1 MKENAASAQA
11 EAGGA
16 ADRTAPPPAAPS
28 RGEVVRSMR
37 AFTTHQ
43 GLWGAWSQFAG
54 LSTAVMTGYA
64 LWLGADAAAVALLS
78 SIISVMALA
87 QLAAPLIGARFGDEK
102 RFILKSRMGA
112 VLLRGSILAIPFAVP
127 EGYRFPLLVAL
138 LSASLLLV
146 QLSSPYIGSWQS
158 NIIPRAIRARFT
170 SRATIVATVAAMVSG
185 IAVGAFLDAFD
196 EGGKQVGFASVFAA
210 SVLLGWVSNRALKAA
225 SYPRQGGEPSERMQP
240 RQLAEPLRDGN
251 FRRAI
256 LFFGSSQFAL
266 GLAAPFYSV
275 YMLQHLGLSYTTISI
290 FSAVSMVASISG
302 YRIWAGLID
311 RFGGKPVLQLLLG
324 PYAAVPL
331 LWVFADADSCYWLI
345 PLALTIGGFLGAGVS
360 TGITPLMFDLL
371 PQGPKKPVYL
381 AVWSASVSLIYGLG
395 PLLGSFMSRSLDGL
409 ELQLPGATA
418 GPLHVIFAASAAAGI
433 VPLLLLS
440 RVRDRSVISS
450 RSLLKQMSTGNLLR
464 YFLGNAVY
472 RLSASERLRAR
483 AALAL
488 GRSHSPLAVEQ
499 LARALRDASP
509 EVRRD
514 AARALGESASRDAVG
529 YLVGELRDRS
539 SDIRGEAAEA
549 LGRLGLPEGLE
560 SLIAS
565 LDDDDPRVRISAV
578 RALAGIK
585 GEEVQ
590 ELLFW
595 HLTNGFEPLTFPT
608 LIDVLGDMGDRRVV
622 VPALRRL
629 NQFRSP
635 AIRLQLLNAV
645 ANGLE
650 ARDQFYKLVSYDE
663 HRRIAVVKRLISRAG
678 ASLTRAP
685 LAREIRNQLEGYF
698 STALAQYDEA
708 DTEGLKRTVAA
719 IARLV
724 RASAPEGESGDR
736 EVRGDFLAVL
746 QALEAFTGS
755 GPSPAGDEG
764 RAAEEVALAV
774 MLSRLA
780 AFAAE
785 L

>member
-1 MKENAASAQA
+1 
-11 EAGGA
+11 
-16 ADRTAPPPAAPS
+16 
-28 RGEVVRSMR
+28 MR
-37 AFTTHQ
+37 AFTAHQ
-43 GLWGAWSQFAG
+43 GLWGAWGQFAG

-87 QLAAPLIGARFGDEK
+87 QLAAPLIGARSGDEK
-102 RFILKSRMGA
+102 RFILNSRMGA
-112 VLLRGSILAIPFAVP
+112 MLLRGSILAIPFAVP
-127 EGYRFPLLVAL
+127 AEYRFLLLVVL

-196 EGGKQVGFASVFAA
+196 EDGKQVGFASVFAA
-210 SVLLGWVSNRALKAA
+210 SILLGWVSNRALGAA
-225 SYPRQGGEPSERMQP
+225 SYPRHGGGQAGPMQP
-240 RQLAEPLRDGN
+240 RQLVEPLRDGN

-275 YMLQHLGLSYTTISI
+275 YMLEHLGLSYTTISL
-290 FSAVSMVASISG
+290 FSAVNMVASISG

-324 PYAAVPL
+324 PFAAVPL
-331 LWVFADADSCYWLI
+331 LWVFADADTYWLI
-345 PLALTIGGFLGAGVS
+345 PVALTIGGFVGAGVS

-395 PLLGSFMSRSLDGL
+395 PLLGSFMSRSLAGV

-433 VPLLLLS
+433 LPLLLLS
-440 RVRDRSVISS
+440 RVRARSVISS

-464 YFLGNAVY
+464 YFFGNAVY
-472 RLSASERLRAR
+472 HMSASESRRAR

-499 LARALRDASP
+499 LAQAMHDASP
-509 EVRRD
+509 EVRRE
-514 AARALGESASRDAVG
+514 AAHALGESGSRDAVEH
-529 YLVGELRDRS
+529 LLGELSDRS

-549 LGRLGLPEGLE
+549 LGRLGSPEALD

-565 LDDDDPRVRISAV
+565 LFDEDPRVRISAI

-590 ELLFW
+590 DMLFW
-595 HLTNGFEPLTFPT
+595 HLTNEFEPLTFPT
-608 LIDVLGDMGDRRVV
+608 LVDVLGDMGDRRIVM
-622 VPALRRL
+622 PALRRL
-629 NQFRSP
+629 EQFRSP

-645 ANGLE
+645 ANGLG

-663 HRRIAVVKRLISRAG
+663 HRRVPVVRRLISRAG
-678 ASLTRAP
+678 ASLSRAP
-685 LAREIRNQLEGYF
+685 IAPAIRGELEAHF
-698 STALAQYDEA
+698 STALSQYDEA
-708 DTEGLKRTVAA
+708 DTEGLKKIVAA
-719 IARLV
+719 IAGLV
-724 RASAPEGESGDR
+724 RESTRVGNSGTG
-736 EVRGDFLAVL
+736 EVRGGFLAVL

-755 GPSPAGDEG
+755 EPSPPGDDG

-780 AFAAE
+780 ALASE

>member
-1 MKENAASAQA
+1 
-11 EAGGA
+11 
-16 ADRTAPPPAAPS
+16 
-28 RGEVVRSMR
+28 
-37 AFTTHQ
+37 
-43 GLWGAWSQFAG
+43 
-54 LSTAVMTGYA
+54 
-64 LWLGADAAAVALLS
+64 
-78 SIISVMALA
+78 
-87 QLAAPLIGARFGDEK
+87 
-102 RFILKSRMGA
+102 
-112 VLLRGSILAIPFAVP
+112 
-127 EGYRFPLLVAL
+127 
-138 LSASLLLV
+138 
-146 QLSSPYIGSWQS
+146 
-158 NIIPRAIRARFT
+158 
-170 SRATIVATVAAMVSG
+170 MVSG

-225 SYPRQGGEPSERMQP
+225 SYPRQGGEPERMQP
-240 RQLAEPLRDGN
+240 RLIAEPLRDGN

-290 FSAVSMVASISG
+290 FSAVNMVASISG

-324 PYAAVPL
+324 PFAAVPL

-345 PLALTIGGFLGAGVS
+345 PAALTIGGFLGAGVS

-472 RLSASERLRAR
+472 RMSASERLRAR

-499 LARALRDASP
+499 LAQAMRDASP
-509 EVRRD
+509 EVRRE
-514 AARALGESASRDAVG
+514 AAHALGESGSRDAVG
-529 YLVGELRDRS
+529 YLVAELRDRS

-549 LGRLGLPEGLE
+549 LGRLGLAEGLE

-565 LDDDDPRVRISAV
+565 LDDDDPRVRISAI
-578 RALAGIK
+578 RALAGIR

-622 VPALRRL
+622 MPALRRL
-629 NQFRSP
+629 DQFRSP

-650 ARDQFYKLVSYDE
+650 ARDQFYKLVSCDE

-678 ASLTRAP
+678 ASLSRAP

-698 STALAQYDEA
+698 STALAQYDQA

-780 AFAAE
+780 AFASE

>member
-1 MKENAASAQA
+1 MKENAASAEA

-16 ADRTAPPPAAPS
+16 ADRTAASPTAPS

-37 AFTTHQ
+37 AFTAHQ
-43 GLWGAWSQFAG
+43 GLWGAWGQFAG

-87 QLAAPLIGARFGDEK
+87 QLAAPLIGARSGDEK
-102 RFILKSRMGA
+102 RFILNSRMGA
-112 VLLRGSILAIPFAVP
+112 MLLRGSILAIPFAVP
-127 EGYRFPLLVAL
+127 GEYRFLLLVVL

-196 EGGKQVGFASVFAA
+196 EDGKQVGFASVFAA
-210 SVLLGWVSNRALKAA
+210 SILLGWVSNRALGAA
-225 SYPRQGGEPSERMQP
+225 SYPRQGGEQAGRMQP

-290 FSAVSMVASISG
+290 FSAVNMVASISG

-324 PYAAVPL
+324 PFAAVPL
-331 LWVFADADSCYWLI
+331 LWVFADADTYWLI
-345 PLALTIGGFLGAGVS
+345 PVALTIGGFLGAGVS

-395 PLLGSFMSRSLDGL
+395 PLLGSFMSRSLAGV

-433 VPLLLLS
+433 APLLLLS

-464 YFLGNAVY
+464 YFFGNAVY
-472 RLSASERLRAR
+472 RLSASENLRAR

-499 LARALRDASP
+499 LAQAMHDASP
-509 EVRRD
+509 EVRRE
-514 AARALGESASRDAVG
+514 AAHALGESGSRDAVG
-529 YLVGELRDRS
+529 HLVGELRDRS

-565 LDDDDPRVRISAV
+565 LDDDDPRVRISAI

-595 HLTNGFEPLTFPT
+595 HLTNGFDPLTFPT
-608 LIDVLGDMGDRRVV
+608 LIDVLGDMGDRRIVA
-622 VPALRRL
+622 PALRRL
-629 NQFRSP
+629 DQFRSP

-678 ASLTRAP
+678 ASLSRAP

-698 STALAQYDEA
+698 STALAQYDRA
-708 DTEGLKRTVAA
+708 DTQGLMGTVAA
-719 IARLV
+719 IAGLV

-755 GPSPAGDEG
+755 GPSPAGDDG